1 MFLVNALLA
10 WTGIQPCG
18 FIFISLTH
26 LFSLTHWTDCS
37 RLQVCLQLWEFP
49 GDNYRVFTDIFT
61 LLLPSSF
68 PPHLW
73 TDSFPTRLHGRAKTP
88 EQPLLL
94 TTIPTT
100 SYWPLR
106 SLTALL
112 PAFHPTSIHPRISL
126 CPLTYHHR
134 PHFKR
139 GCGLTG
145 SSNATP
151 QAFVWEGLVHCRFTS
166 LPAGPNGFRISRYWL
181 LSRTDILVCK
191 CACGT

>member
-1 MFLVNALLA
+1 MLCWPELEFNLVVLSLSLSLICSPWHTGLIVPDCRCVCNSGSSLA
-10 WTGIQPCG
+10 IITES
-18 FIFISLTH
+18 SLT
-26 LFSLTHWTDCS
+26 SLLYC
-37 RLQVCLQLWEFP
+37 R
-49 GDNYRVFTDIFT
+49 
-61 LLLPSSF
+61 PSSF